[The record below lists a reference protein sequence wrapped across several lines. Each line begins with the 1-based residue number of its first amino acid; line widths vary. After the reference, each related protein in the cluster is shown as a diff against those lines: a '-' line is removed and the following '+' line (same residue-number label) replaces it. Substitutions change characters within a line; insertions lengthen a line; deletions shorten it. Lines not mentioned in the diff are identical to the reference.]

1 MTKLIYMKKIQLTQ
15 EGYDNLQLELKELQ
29 TVKRPATV
37 DRLQKARS
45 MGDLKEN
52 SGYQAARE
60 ELGEL
65 DGRILEVQ
73 YILKNAQIV
82 ENSSANNVVSL
93 GKKIEVDVNGAKKA
107 ISIVGE
113 FESDPMNGKLSST
126 SPIGVALLGK
136 KVGETANVSTPGG
149 AVSYTILSIA

>member
-1 MTKLIYMKKIQLTQ
+1 MKKIQLTQ
-15 EGYDNLQLELKELQ
+15 EGLKKYEEELKELQ

-37 DRLQKARS
+37 DRLQKARA

-65 DGRILEVQ
+65 DGKILEVE
-73 YILKNAQIV
+73 YILNNAEIV
-82 ENSSANNVVSL
+82 TTSTSDSTVSL
-93 GKKIEVDVNGAKKA
+93 GKKIMVDMNGAKRE

-113 FESDPMNGKLSST
+113 FESDPMNGRLSST
-126 SPIGVALLGK
+126 SPIGAALLGK
-136 KVGETANVSTPGG
+136 KIGEIVQVTTPGG
-149 AVSYTILSIA
+149 PVPYTILSIA